1 MDAIEMGEFKDYN
14 VIFGNNGCGKTSL
27 TRAFELLISKDKC
40 IEKYRTISTA
50 ESPSIEFEC
59 KDGSYKIEPNSNIGA
74 PSFKVEI
81 YNSGFLHNNAP
92 FNSEFGLKKLD
103 DGIIILEGSVLGEET
118 KEINQLKNCK
128 EKVEKRKKEIKDE
141 NSTETLSAKQES
153 EIKKYDEE
161 IEKIRKKVTSKTIQ
175 IILDE
180 IKINNICEVSK
191 NKFKV
196 QEDALTNLEKD
207 FDELDEAM
215 KKFDDLKEMELPKD
229 YQTIKDKLES
239 LFSFDIDKEAGQVS
253 EEIKEHMSKV
263 GREFIEKGIELQKK
277 MPDNACPFCTQE
289 ITNNIIQVYTS
300 YFNKRIEQ
308 FNQDSLEVSG
318 TLKKILEQWNIKEIL
333 QSFERFEP
341 FMKKDFSTNK
351 ESLKN
356 ALEQIKVL
364 LEKLQKEVGKK
375 EGAKNE
381 KEFQGID
388 KKLLENYEKFQ
399 KCVDETGNI
408 LKQKKEQKKKLDK
421 LKTELKEA
429 RIKKAKHDSYDWQKS
444 KEEAERKLSVL
455 NCRHERL
462 NRLLE
467 KINKKLKGL
476 YDQKRPDIETINNY
490 LKALNL
496 PKYSLDKDYRIV
508 LNSDALENSEA
519 KIILSDG
526 EKTTLAFAYFLARL
540 KLFYKKEDLKNLVVV
555 IDDPISSLDEQ
566 RIYNTTCLVA
576 KINQEL
582 AREKLSNEE
591 NKAQVFVLTHNH
603 TFMARLINMIGKHAR
618 YLQLE
623 RHQGQLKIVCKDKAN
638 GYFDTFYLLLF
649 KEVYEF
655 AKRETVQDD
664 FNEAINYGNKI
675 RILLESF
682 LKINFI
688 DSFLGEDKTF
698 KEDNIKKLIETADN
712 QVRLS
717 FSNLPFS
724 ENEHSIEDKDAL
736 TKKFLSIIK
745 GLHLES
751 HGSVM
756 DFFSPYKISLEDV
769 QEFAKIAINAMKI
782 LNPYQT
788 HSYVE
793 SVDKKLK
800 TRNNMRIVFMGTP
813 GFAEVILRALVGN
826 KDIEVVGLFTQMD
839 KPFGRKKELKAP
851 ETKIYILENHLN
863 IPIFQPQSLKEPEV
877 QILKALKPDFIV
889 VVAYGKI
896 LSKEVLSIAPC
907 INVHASLLPK
917 YRGASPIHEMI
928 LNDDKIY
935 GISTMLMDTG
945 LDSGDILES
954 ASFLREDY
962 LDLET
967 LRSKLV
973 HMGATLLLSTLK
985 NFSSITRKPQ
995 DHAQASFCKKIT
1007 KADGL
1012 VGFKDAKSLFLKSLA
1027 FKSWPEI
1034 FLENSL
1040 KLLGVELVE
1049 NEKSHKE
1056 GEILEID
1063 EKGVLVGCLKGS
1075 VRIARLQA
1083 VGKKPLKA
1091 KDYLNGKR
1099 LKAGGILT

>member
-1 MDAIEMGEFKDYN
+1 MAINIKKIKSFKAFCGLDAIEMGEFKDYN

-27 TRAFELLISKDKC
+27 TRAFELLISKNKC

-81 YNSGFLHNNAP
+81 YNSDFLHNNAP

-118 KEINQLKNCK
+118 KEINQLKDFK
-128 EKVEKRKKEIKDE
+128 EKVEKEKKKIKDE
-141 NSTETLSAKQES
+141 NSAEQES
-153 EIKKYDEE
+153 AIKKYDEE
-161 IEKIRKKVTSKTIQ
+161 IEKIRKEVTSKTIQ
-175 IILDE
+175 IAPNE

-191 NKFKV
+191 NKFKY
-196 QEDALTNLEKD
+196 QEDVLTNLEKD

-215 KKFDDLKEMELPKD
+215 KEFDDLKEMESPKD
-229 YQTIKDKLES
+229 YQTIKVKLES
-239 LFSFDIDKEAGQVS
+239 LFSFDIDKETGQVS
-253 EEIKEHMSKV
+253 KEIKEHISKV
-263 GREFIEKGIELQKK
+263 GREFIEKGIELQKE
-277 MPDNACPFCTQE
+277 MPDNACPFCKQE
-289 ITNNIIQVYTS
+289 IINNIIQAYTS
-300 YFNKRIEQ
+300 YFNKSIEQ
-308 FNQDSLEVSG
+308 FKQDSLEVSG

-364 LEKLQKEVGKK
+364 LEKLQKEVDKK
-375 EGAKNE
+375 EGVKDKE
-381 KEFQGID
+381 KFQEID
-388 KKLLENYEKFQ
+388 KKLSENYEKLQ
-399 KCVDETGNI
+399 KCAGETRNI
-408 LKQKKEQKKKLDK
+408 LNQKKEQKKKLEK
-421 LKTELKEA
+421 LKKDLKEA
-429 RIKKAKHDSYDWQKS
+429 RIKKAKHDSYDSQKS

-467 KINKKLKGL
+467 KIDKKLKGL

-664 FNEAINYGNKI
+664 FNEAINYGNKV

-698 KEDNIKKLIETADN
+698 KKEKIEKLIETADGEVELN
-712 QVRLS
+712 
-717 FSNLPFS
+717 FSKLPFS

-736 TKKFLSIIK
+736 TEKFLSIIK
-745 GLHLES
+745 GLHLDS
-751 HGSVM
+751 HGSIM
-756 DFFSPYKISLEDV
+756 DFFSPYKISLKDV
-769 QEFAKIAINAMKI
+769 QRFARIAINAMKI

-788 HSYVE
+788 HSY
-793 SVDKKLK
+793 
-800 TRNNMRIVFMGTP
+800 M
-813 GFAEVILRALVGN
+813 
-826 KDIEVVGLFTQMD
+826 EVVD
-839 KPFGRKKELKAP
+839 
-851 ETKIYILENHLN
+851 
-863 IPIFQPQSLKEPEV
+863 
-877 QILKALKPDFIV
+877 
-889 VVAYGKI
+889 
-896 LSKEVLSIAPC
+896 
-907 INVHASLLPK
+907 
-917 YRGASPIHEMI
+917 
-928 LNDDKIY
+928 
-935 GISTMLMDTG
+935 
-945 LDSGDILES
+945 
-954 ASFLREDY
+954 
-962 LDLET
+962 
-967 LRSKLV
+967 
-973 HMGATLLLSTLK
+973 
-985 NFSSITRKPQ
+985 
-995 DHAQASFCKKIT
+995 
-1007 KADGL
+1007 
-1012 VGFKDAKSLFLKSLA
+1012 
-1027 FKSWPEI
+1027 
-1034 FLENSL
+1034 
-1040 KLLGVELVE
+1040 
-1049 NEKSHKE
+1049 
-1056 GEILEID
+1056 
-1063 EKGVLVGCLKGS
+1063 
-1075 VRIARLQA
+1075 
-1083 VGKKPLKA
+1083 
-1091 KDYLNGKR
+1091 
-1099 LKAGGILT
+1099 

>member
-1 MDAIEMGEFKDYN
+1 MAINIKKIKSFKAFCGLDAIEMGEFKDYN

-50 ESPSIEFEC
+50 KSPSIEFEC

-81 YNSGFLHNNAP
+81 YNSDFLHNNAP

-128 EKVEKRKKEIKDE
+128 EKVEKRKKKIKDE
-141 NSTETLSAKQES
+141 NSAETLSAKQES
-153 EIKKYDEE
+153 EIKKYDKE
-161 IEKIRKKVTSKTIQ
+161 IEKIRKEMTSKTIQ
-175 IILDE
+175 ITLDE

-263 GREFIEKGIELQKK
+263 GREFIEKGIELQKE
-277 MPDNACPFCTQE
+277 MPDNACPFCKQE
-289 ITNNIIQVYTS
+289 IINNIIQAYTS
-300 YFNKRIEQ
+300 YFNKSIEQ
-308 FNQDSLEVSG
+308 FKQDSLEVSG

-341 FMKKDFSTNK
+341 FMKKDSSTNK

-381 KEFQGID
+381 KEFQKID

-429 RIKKAKHDSYDWQKS
+429 RIKKAKHDSYDCQKS
-444 KEEAERKLSVL
+444 KEEAERKLSIL
-455 NCRHERL
+455 NRRHERL

-618 YLQLE
+618 YFQLE

-664 FNEAINYGNKI
+664 FNEAINYGNKV

-688 DSFLGEDKTF
+688 DSFLGEKSAFGEDK
-698 KEDNIKKLIETADN
+698 IKKLIEETDN

-724 ENEHSIEDKDAL
+724 NSIEDKDAL
-736 TKKFLSIIK
+736 TEKFLSIIK
-745 GLHLES
+745 GLHLDS
-751 HGSVM
+751 YGSVM
-756 DFFSPYKISLEDV
+756 DFFSPYKISLKDV

-788 HSYVE
+788 HSY
-793 SVDKKLK
+793 
-800 TRNNMRIVFMGTP
+800 M
-813 GFAEVILRALVGN
+813 
-826 KDIEVVGLFTQMD
+826 EVVD
-839 KPFGRKKELKAP
+839 
-851 ETKIYILENHLN
+851 
-863 IPIFQPQSLKEPEV
+863 
-877 QILKALKPDFIV
+877 
-889 VVAYGKI
+889 
-896 LSKEVLSIAPC
+896 
-907 INVHASLLPK
+907 
-917 YRGASPIHEMI
+917 
-928 LNDDKIY
+928 
-935 GISTMLMDTG
+935 
-945 LDSGDILES
+945 
-954 ASFLREDY
+954 
-962 LDLET
+962 
-967 LRSKLV
+967 
-973 HMGATLLLSTLK
+973 
-985 NFSSITRKPQ
+985 
-995 DHAQASFCKKIT
+995 
-1007 KADGL
+1007 
-1012 VGFKDAKSLFLKSLA
+1012 
-1027 FKSWPEI
+1027 
-1034 FLENSL
+1034 
-1040 KLLGVELVE
+1040 
-1049 NEKSHKE
+1049 
-1056 GEILEID
+1056 
-1063 EKGVLVGCLKGS
+1063 
-1075 VRIARLQA
+1075 
-1083 VGKKPLKA
+1083 
-1091 KDYLNGKR
+1091 
-1099 LKAGGILT
+1099 

>member
-1 MDAIEMGEFKDYN
+1 MAINIKKIKSFKAFCGLDAIEMGEFKDYN

-27 TRAFELLISKDKC
+27 TRAFELLIPKNKH

-50 ESPSIEFEC
+50 ESPSIEFKC

-81 YNSGFLHNNAP
+81 YNSDFLHNNAP

-141 NSTETLSAKQES
+141 NSAETLSAKQES
-153 EIKKYDEE
+153 AIKKYDKE
-161 IEKIRKKVTSKTIQ
+161 IEKIRKEMTSKTIQ
-175 IILDE
+175 ITLDE

-333 QSFERFEP
+333 QSFERFES
-341 FMKKDFSTNK
+341 FMKKDSSTNK

-381 KEFQGID
+381 KEFQKTD

-399 KCVDETGNI
+399 KCVDETRNI
-408 LKQKKEQKKKLDK
+408 LKQKKEQKEKLEK

-444 KEEAERKLSVL
+444 KEEAKRKLSVL

-462 NRLLE
+462 KHLLE
-467 KINKKLKGL
+467 KIDKKLKGL

-540 KLFYKKEDLKNLVVV
+540 KLFYKKKDLKNLVVV

-582 AREKLSNEE
+582 AREKLLKNEE
-591 NKAQVFVLTHNH
+591 KAQVFVLTHNH
-603 TFMARLINMIGKHAR
+603 TFMACLINMIGKHAR
-618 YLQLE
+618 YFQLE
-623 RHQGQLKIVCKDKAN
+623 RHQGQLKIVCKDEAN
-638 GYFDTFYLLLF
+638 GYFDTFYLTFMARLINMVGKHARYFQLERHQGQLKIVCKDEVKGYFDTFYLLLF
-649 KEVYEF
+649 KEVYAF
-655 AKRETVQDD
+655 AKKEKVQDD

-688 DSFLGEDKTF
+688 DSFLGEKSAFGEDK
-698 KEDNIKKLIETADN
+698 IKKLIETADGEVKLN
-712 QVRLS
+712 
-717 FSNLPFS
+717 FSKLPFS
-724 ENEHSIEDKDAL
+724 ENEHSI
-736 TKKFLSIIK
+736 
-745 GLHLES
+745 
-751 HGSVM
+751 
-756 DFFSPYKISLEDV
+756 
-769 QEFAKIAINAMKI
+769 N
-782 LNPYQT
+782 
-788 HSYVE
+788 
-793 SVDKKLK
+793 
-800 TRNNMRIVFMGTP
+800 
-813 GFAEVILRALVGN
+813 
-826 KDIEVVGLFTQMD
+826 
-839 KPFGRKKELKAP
+839 
-851 ETKIYILENHLN
+851 
-863 IPIFQPQSLKEPEV
+863 
-877 QILKALKPDFIV
+877 
-889 VVAYGKI
+889 
-896 LSKEVLSIAPC
+896 
-907 INVHASLLPK
+907 
-917 YRGASPIHEMI
+917 RG
-928 LNDDKIY
+928 
-935 GISTMLMDTG
+935 
-945 LDSGDILES
+945 
-954 ASFLREDY
+954 
-962 LDLET
+962 
-967 LRSKLV
+967 
-973 HMGATLLLSTLK
+973 
-985 NFSSITRKPQ
+985 
-995 DHAQASFCKKIT
+995 
-1007 KADGL
+1007 
-1012 VGFKDAKSLFLKSLA
+1012 
-1027 FKSWPEI
+1027 
-1034 FLENSL
+1034 
-1040 KLLGVELVE
+1040 
-1049 NEKSHKE
+1049 
-1056 GEILEID
+1056 
-1063 EKGVLVGCLKGS
+1063 
-1075 VRIARLQA
+1075 
-1083 VGKKPLKA
+1083 
-1091 KDYLNGKR
+1091 
-1099 LKAGGILT
+1099 

>member
-27 TRAFELLISKDKC
+27 TRAFELLISKNKC
-40 IEKYRTISTA
+40 IEKYRTISTT

-81 YNSGFLHNNAP
+81 YNSDFLHNNAP

-103 DGIIILEGSVLGEET
+103 DDTIILEGSVLGEET
-118 KEINQLKNCK
+118 KEINQLKDCRG
-128 EKVEKRKKEIKDE
+128 KVEKRQKKIKDE
-141 NSTETLSAKQES
+141 NNTETLMAKQES

-161 IEKIRKKVTSKTIQ
+161 IEKIRKEMTSNTIQ
-175 IILDE
+175 IKLDK
-180 IKINNICEVSK
+180 IKINNICEVPK
-191 NKFKV
+191 DEFED

-207 FDELDEAM
+207 FDELNEAM

-229 YQTIKDKLES
+229 YQTIKDKLKS

-308 FNQDSLEVSG
+308 FNQDSLGVSG

-356 ALEQIKVL
+356 ALDQIKVL
-364 LEKLQKEVGKK
+364 LEKLQKEVDKK
-375 EGAKNE
+375 EGIENKE
-381 KEFQGID
+381 KFQEID
-388 KKLLENYEKFQ
+388 KKLSENYNEIQ
-399 KCVDETGNI
+399 LCVDETGNI
-408 LKQKKEQKKKLDK
+408 LKQKKEQKKKLEN
-421 LKTELKEA
+421 LRTELEKA

-455 NCRHERL
+455 ERGYKRL
-462 NRLLE
+462 NCLLE
-467 KINKKLKGL
+467 KIDNKLKEL

-582 AREKLSNEE
+582 VGEKLSNKDKEY
-591 NKAQVFVLTHNH
+591 KAQVFVLTHNH
-603 TFMARLINMIGKHAR
+603 TFMARLINMVGQHAC
-618 YLQLE
+618 YFQLE
-623 RHQGQLKIVCKDKAN
+623 RHQGQLKIVCKDKVK

-649 KEVYEF
+649 KEVYVF
-655 AKRETVQDD
+655 AKKEKVQDD
-664 FNEAINYGNKI
+664 FNEAINYGNKV
-675 RILLESF
+675 RVLLEGF

-688 DSFLGEDKTF
+688 NSFLGANSVFDEDK
-698 KEDNIKKLIETADN
+698 IKKLIETADN

-724 ENEHSIEDKDAL
+724 NEHSIKDKDVL
-736 TKKFLSIIK
+736 TEKFLSIIK

-751 HGSVM
+751 HGSVA
-756 DFFSPYKISLEDV
+756 DVFNPYKISLKDV
-769 QEFAKIAINAMKI
+769 QKFARIAINAMKI

-788 HSYVE
+788 HSY
-793 SVDKKLK
+793 
-800 TRNNMRIVFMGTP
+800 M
-813 GFAEVILRALVGN
+813 
-826 KDIEVVGLFTQMD
+826 EVVD
-839 KPFGRKKELKAP
+839 
-851 ETKIYILENHLN
+851 
-863 IPIFQPQSLKEPEV
+863 
-877 QILKALKPDFIV
+877 
-889 VVAYGKI
+889 
-896 LSKEVLSIAPC
+896 
-907 INVHASLLPK
+907 
-917 YRGASPIHEMI
+917 
-928 LNDDKIY
+928 
-935 GISTMLMDTG
+935 
-945 LDSGDILES
+945 
-954 ASFLREDY
+954 
-962 LDLET
+962 
-967 LRSKLV
+967 
-973 HMGATLLLSTLK
+973 
-985 NFSSITRKPQ
+985 
-995 DHAQASFCKKIT
+995 
-1007 KADGL
+1007 
-1012 VGFKDAKSLFLKSLA
+1012 
-1027 FKSWPEI
+1027 
-1034 FLENSL
+1034 
-1040 KLLGVELVE
+1040 
-1049 NEKSHKE
+1049 
-1056 GEILEID
+1056 
-1063 EKGVLVGCLKGS
+1063 
-1075 VRIARLQA
+1075 
-1083 VGKKPLKA
+1083 
-1091 KDYLNGKR
+1091 
-1099 LKAGGILT
+1099 

>member
-1 MDAIEMGEFKDYN
+1 MAINIKKIKSFKAFCGLDAIEMGEFKDYN

-27 TRAFELLISKDKC
+27 TRAFELLIPKNKH

-50 ESPSIEFEC
+50 ESPSIEFKC

-81 YNSGFLHNNAP
+81 YNSDFLHNNAP

-141 NSTETLSAKQES
+141 NSAETLSAKQES
-153 EIKKYDEE
+153 AIKKYDKE
-161 IEKIRKKVTSKTIQ
+161 IEKIRKEMTSKTIQ
-175 IILDE
+175 ITLDE

-239 LFSFDIDKEAGQVS
+239 LFSFDMDKEAGQVS

-341 FMKKDFSTNK
+341 FMKKDSSTNK

-364 LEKLQKEVGKK
+364 LEKLQKEVDKK
-375 EGAKNE
+375 WGVKNKE
-381 KEFQGID
+381 KFQETD

-399 KCVDETGNI
+399 KCVDETRNI
-408 LKQKKEQKKKLDK
+408 LKQKKEQKEKLEK

-664 FNEAINYGNKI
+664 FNEAINYGNKV

-698 KEDNIKKLIETADN
+698 KKEKIEKLIETADGEVELN
-712 QVRLS
+712 
-717 FSNLPFS
+717 FSKLPFS

-736 TKKFLSIIK
+736 TEKFLSIIK

-769 QEFAKIAINAMKI
+769 QRFAKIAINAMKI

-788 HSYVE
+788 QSYME
-793 SVDKKLK
+793 SVDKKTK
-800 TRNNMRIVFMGTP
+800 
-813 GFAEVILRALVGN
+813 N
-826 KDIEVVGLFTQMD
+826 KE
-839 KPFGRKKELKAP
+839 
-851 ETKIYILENHLN
+851 
-863 IPIFQPQSLKEPEV
+863 
-877 QILKALKPDFIV
+877 
-889 VVAYGKI
+889 
-896 LSKEVLSIAPC
+896 
-907 INVHASLLPK
+907 
-917 YRGASPIHEMI
+917 
-928 LNDDKIY
+928 
-935 GISTMLMDTG
+935 
-945 LDSGDILES
+945 
-954 ASFLREDY
+954 
-962 LDLET
+962 
-967 LRSKLV
+967 
-973 HMGATLLLSTLK
+973 
-985 NFSSITRKPQ
+985 
-995 DHAQASFCKKIT
+995 
-1007 KADGL
+1007 
-1012 VGFKDAKSLFLKSLA
+1012 
-1027 FKSWPEI
+1027 
-1034 FLENSL
+1034 
-1040 KLLGVELVE
+1040 
-1049 NEKSHKE
+1049 
-1056 GEILEID
+1056 
-1063 EKGVLVGCLKGS
+1063 
-1075 VRIARLQA
+1075 
-1083 VGKKPLKA
+1083 
-1091 KDYLNGKR
+1091 
-1099 LKAGGILT
+1099 

>member
-1 MDAIEMGEFKDYN
+1 MDAIEMNEFKDYN

-27 TRAFELLISKDKC
+27 TRAFELLISKNKH
-40 IEKYRTISTA
+40 IEKYRTISTT

-81 YNSGFLHNNAP
+81 YNSDFLHNNAP

-103 DGIIILEGSVLGEET
+103 DDTIILEGSVLGEET

-128 EKVEKRKKEIKDE
+128 EKVEKRQKKIKDE
-141 NSTETLSAKQES
+141 NSVETLSAKQES

-253 EEIKEHMSKV
+253 EEIKEHISKV

-277 MPDNACPFCTQE
+277 MPDNACPFCTQK
-289 ITNNIIQVYTS
+289 ITNNIIQAYAS

-308 FNQDSLEVSG
+308 FNQDSLEVSW

-333 QSFERFEP
+333 QSFERFKP
-341 FMKKDFSTNK
+341 FIEDFSTNK
-351 ESLKN
+351 ESLEN
-356 ALEQIKVL
+356 ALEQTKVL

-375 EGAKNE
+375 EGVENKE
-381 KEFQGID
+381 KFQETD
-388 KKLLENYEKFQ
+388 KKLSENYKKLQ
-399 KCVDETGNI
+399 QCVDETRNI
-408 LKQKKEQKKKLDK
+408 LNQKKEQEKKLEK

-429 RIKKAKHDSYDWQKS
+429 RIKKAKHDSYDWQKI
-444 KEEAERKLSVL
+444 KKEAEIKLSVL
-455 NCRHERL
+455 NRGHERL
-462 NRLLE
+462 NCLLE
-467 KINKKLKGL
+467 KIDKKLKEL

-496 PKYSLDKDYRIV
+496 PKYSLDKGYRIV

-526 EKTTLAFAYFLARL
+526 EKTTLVFAYFLARL

-582 AREKLSNEE
+582 AREKLSNE
-591 NKAQVFVLTHNH
+591 KDRAQVFVLTHNH
-603 TFMARLINMIGKHAR
+603 TFMARLINMVGKHAR
-618 YLQLE
+618 YFQLE
-623 RHQGQLKIVCKDKAN
+623 RHQGQLKIVCKDKVK

-649 KEVYEF
+649 KEVYAF
-655 AKRETVQDD
+655 AKKETVQDD

-675 RILLESF
+675 KILLESF

-688 DSFLGEDKTF
+688 DSFLGEDSAF
-698 KEDNIKKLIETADN
+698 GEDKIEKLIETAN
-712 QVRLS
+712 REVALN
-717 FSNLPFS
+717 FSKLPF
-724 ENEHSIEDKDAL
+724 NKDNNCNIKNKDML
-736 TKKFLSIIK
+736 LKEILRIVK
-745 GLHLES
+745 GLHLDS

-756 DFFSPYKISLEDV
+756 DFFSPYKISLENV
-769 QEFAKIAINAMKI
+769 QEFAKIVINAMKI

-788 HSYVE
+788 QSYMG
-793 SVDKKLK
+793 SVDK
-800 TRNNMRIVFMGTP
+800 
-813 GFAEVILRALVGN
+813 N
-826 KDIEVVGLFTQMD
+826 KE
-839 KPFGRKKELKAP
+839 
-851 ETKIYILENHLN
+851 
-863 IPIFQPQSLKEPEV
+863 
-877 QILKALKPDFIV
+877 
-889 VVAYGKI
+889 
-896 LSKEVLSIAPC
+896 
-907 INVHASLLPK
+907 
-917 YRGASPIHEMI
+917 
-928 LNDDKIY
+928 
-935 GISTMLMDTG
+935 
-945 LDSGDILES
+945 
-954 ASFLREDY
+954 
-962 LDLET
+962 
-967 LRSKLV
+967 
-973 HMGATLLLSTLK
+973 
-985 NFSSITRKPQ
+985 
-995 DHAQASFCKKIT
+995 
-1007 KADGL
+1007 
-1012 VGFKDAKSLFLKSLA
+1012 
-1027 FKSWPEI
+1027 
-1034 FLENSL
+1034 
-1040 KLLGVELVE
+1040 
-1049 NEKSHKE
+1049 
-1056 GEILEID
+1056 
-1063 EKGVLVGCLKGS
+1063 
-1075 VRIARLQA
+1075 
-1083 VGKKPLKA
+1083 
-1091 KDYLNGKR
+1091 
-1099 LKAGGILT
+1099 

>member
-27 TRAFELLISKDKC
+27 TRAFELLISKNKC

-81 YNSGFLHNNAP
+81 YNSDFLHNNAP

-103 DGIIILEGSVLGEET
+103 DDTIILEGSVLGEET

-128 EKVEKRKKEIKDE
+128 EKVEKRQKKIKDE
-141 NSTETLSAKQES
+141 NSVETLSAKQES

-253 EEIKEHMSKV
+253 EEIKEH
-263 GREFIEKGIELQKK
+263 IEKGIELQKK

-308 FNQDSLEVSG
+308 FNQNSLEVSG

-341 FMKKDFSTNK
+341 FMKKDSSTNK

-364 LEKLQKEVGKK
+364 LEKLQKEVDKK
-375 EGAKNE
+375 WGVKNKE
-381 KEFQGID
+381 KFQETD

-399 KCVDETGNI
+399 KCVDETRNI
-408 LKQKKEQKKKLDK
+408 LKQKKEQKEKLEK

-508 LNSDALENSEA
+508 LNSDALENSKA
-519 KIILSDG
+519 NIILSDG

-623 RHQGQLKIVCKDKAN
+623 RHQGQLKIVCKDKVK
-638 GYFDTFYLLLF
+638 GYFDTFYLLLL
-649 KEVYEF
+649 KEVYVF
-655 AKRETVQDD
+655 AKKEKVQDD
-664 FNEAINYGNKI
+664 FNEAINYGNKV
-675 RILLESF
+675 RVLLEGF

-688 DSFLGEDKTF
+688 NSFLGTNSVFDEDK
-698 KEDNIKKLIETADN
+698 IKKLIETADN

-724 ENEHSIEDKDAL
+724 NEHSIKDKDAL
-736 TKKFLSIIK
+736 TEKFLSTIK

-751 HGSVM
+751 HGSVA
-756 DFFSPYKISLEDV
+756 DVFNPYKISLKDV
-769 QEFAKIAINAMKI
+769 QKFARIAINAMKI

-788 HSYVE
+788 QSYMG
-793 SVDKKLK
+793 SVDK
-800 TRNNMRIVFMGTP
+800 
-813 GFAEVILRALVGN
+813 N
-826 KDIEVVGLFTQMD
+826 KE
-839 KPFGRKKELKAP
+839 
-851 ETKIYILENHLN
+851 
-863 IPIFQPQSLKEPEV
+863 
-877 QILKALKPDFIV
+877 
-889 VVAYGKI
+889 
-896 LSKEVLSIAPC
+896 
-907 INVHASLLPK
+907 
-917 YRGASPIHEMI
+917 
-928 LNDDKIY
+928 
-935 GISTMLMDTG
+935 
-945 LDSGDILES
+945 
-954 ASFLREDY
+954 
-962 LDLET
+962 
-967 LRSKLV
+967 
-973 HMGATLLLSTLK
+973 
-985 NFSSITRKPQ
+985 
-995 DHAQASFCKKIT
+995 
-1007 KADGL
+1007 
-1012 VGFKDAKSLFLKSLA
+1012 
-1027 FKSWPEI
+1027 
-1034 FLENSL
+1034 
-1040 KLLGVELVE
+1040 
-1049 NEKSHKE
+1049 
-1056 GEILEID
+1056 
-1063 EKGVLVGCLKGS
+1063 
-1075 VRIARLQA
+1075 
-1083 VGKKPLKA
+1083 
-1091 KDYLNGKR
+1091 
-1099 LKAGGILT
+1099 

>member
-1 MDAIEMGEFKDYN
+1 M
-14 VIFGNNGCGKTSL
+14 
-27 TRAFELLISKDKC
+27 
-40 IEKYRTISTA
+40 
-50 ESPSIEFEC
+50 
-59 KDGSYKIEPNSNIGA
+59 
-74 PSFKVEI
+74 
-81 YNSGFLHNNAP
+81 
-92 FNSEFGLKKLD
+92 
-103 DGIIILEGSVLGEET
+103 
-118 KEINQLKNCK
+118 
-128 EKVEKRKKEIKDE
+128 
-141 NSTETLSAKQES
+141 SAKQES
-153 EIKKYDEE
+153 EIKKYDKE
-161 IEKIRKKVTSKTIQ
+161 IEKIRKEMTSKTIQ
-175 IILDE
+175 ITLDE

-318 TLKKILEQWNIKEIL
+318 ILKKILEQWNIKEIL

-341 FMKKDFSTNK
+341 FMKKDSSTNK

-364 LEKLQKEVGKK
+364 LEKLQKEVDKK
-375 EGAKNE
+375 WGVKNKE
-381 KEFQGID
+381 KFQETD

-399 KCVDETGNI
+399 KCVDETRNI
-408 LKQKKEQKKKLDK
+408 LKQKKEQKEKLEK

-467 KINKKLKGL
+467 KIDKKLKGL

-649 KEVYEF
+649 KEVYAF
-655 AKRETVQDD
+655 AKKEKVQDN

-688 DSFLGEDKTF
+688 DSFLGGNNVFEKDK
-698 KEDNIKKLIETADN
+698 IKKLIETAN
-712 QVRLS
+712 REVALN
-717 FSNLPFS
+717 FSKLPF
-724 ENEHSIEDKDAL
+724 NKDNNCNIKNKDML
-736 TKKFLSIIK
+736 LKEILRIVK
-745 GLHLES
+745 GLHLDS

-756 DFFSPYKISLEDV
+756 DFFSPYKISLKDV

-788 HSYVE
+788 HSYMG
-793 SVDKKLK
+793 SVD
-800 TRNNMRIVFMGTP
+800 
-813 GFAEVILRALVGN
+813 
-826 KDIEVVGLFTQMD
+826 
-839 KPFGRKKELKAP
+839 
-851 ETKIYILENHLN
+851 
-863 IPIFQPQSLKEPEV
+863 
-877 QILKALKPDFIV
+877 
-889 VVAYGKI
+889 
-896 LSKEVLSIAPC
+896 
-907 INVHASLLPK
+907 
-917 YRGASPIHEMI
+917 
-928 LNDDKIY
+928 
-935 GISTMLMDTG
+935 
-945 LDSGDILES
+945 
-954 ASFLREDY
+954 
-962 LDLET
+962 
-967 LRSKLV
+967 
-973 HMGATLLLSTLK
+973 
-985 NFSSITRKPQ
+985 
-995 DHAQASFCKKIT
+995 
-1007 KADGL
+1007 
-1012 VGFKDAKSLFLKSLA
+1012 
-1027 FKSWPEI
+1027 
-1034 FLENSL
+1034 
-1040 KLLGVELVE
+1040 
-1049 NEKSHKE
+1049 
-1056 GEILEID
+1056 
-1063 EKGVLVGCLKGS
+1063 
-1075 VRIARLQA
+1075 
-1083 VGKKPLKA
+1083 
-1091 KDYLNGKR
+1091 
-1099 LKAGGILT
+1099 

>member
-1 MDAIEMGEFKDYN
+1 MAINIKKIKSFKAFCGLDAIEMGEFKDYN

-40 IEKYRTISTA
+40 IEKYSTISTA

-59 KDGSYKIEPNSNIGA
+59 KDGSYKIEPNSNIGV

-81 YNSGFLHNNAP
+81 YNSDFLHNNAP

-103 DGIIILEGSVLGEET
+103 DGIIILEGLVLGEET

-128 EKVEKRKKEIKDE
+128 EKVEKRKKKIKDE
-141 NSTETLSAKQES
+141 NSAETLSAKQES
-153 EIKKYDEE
+153 AIKKYDKE
-161 IEKIRKKVTSKTIQ
+161 IEKIRKEMTSKTIQ
-175 IILDE
+175 ITLDE

-341 FMKKDFSTNK
+341 FMKKDSSTNK

-364 LEKLQKEVGKK
+364 LEKLQKEVDKK
-375 EGAKNE
+375 WGVKNKE
-381 KEFQGID
+381 KFQETD

-399 KCVDETGNI
+399 KCVDETRNI
-408 LKQKKEQKKKLDK
+408 LKQKKEQKEKLEK

-467 KINKKLKGL
+467 KIDKKLKEL

-582 AREKLSNEE
+582 AREKLSNEKE
-591 NKAQVFVLTHNH
+591 KAQVFVLTHNH

-618 YLQLE
+618 YFQLE
-623 RHQGQLKIVCKDKAN
+623 RYQGQLKIVCKDKAN

-649 KEVYEF
+649 KEVYAF

-664 FNEAINYGNKI
+664 FNEAINYVNKV

-688 DSFLGEDKTF
+688 DSFLGENKTF
-698 KEDNIKKLIETADN
+698 KEDNIKKLIETADGEVELN
-712 QVRLS
+712 
-717 FSNLPFS
+717 FSKLPFS

-736 TKKFLSIIK
+736 TEKFLSIIK

-756 DFFSPYKISLEDV
+756 DFFSPYKISLKDI
-769 QEFAKIAINAMKI
+769 QRFARIAINAMKI
-782 LNPYQT
+782 LNPYQI
-788 HSYVE
+788 HSY
-793 SVDKKLK
+793 
-800 TRNNMRIVFMGTP
+800 M
-813 GFAEVILRALVGN
+813 
-826 KDIEVVGLFTQMD
+826 EVVD
-839 KPFGRKKELKAP
+839 
-851 ETKIYILENHLN
+851 
-863 IPIFQPQSLKEPEV
+863 
-877 QILKALKPDFIV
+877 
-889 VVAYGKI
+889 
-896 LSKEVLSIAPC
+896 
-907 INVHASLLPK
+907 
-917 YRGASPIHEMI
+917 
-928 LNDDKIY
+928 
-935 GISTMLMDTG
+935 
-945 LDSGDILES
+945 
-954 ASFLREDY
+954 
-962 LDLET
+962 
-967 LRSKLV
+967 
-973 HMGATLLLSTLK
+973 
-985 NFSSITRKPQ
+985 
-995 DHAQASFCKKIT
+995 
-1007 KADGL
+1007 
-1012 VGFKDAKSLFLKSLA
+1012 
-1027 FKSWPEI
+1027 
-1034 FLENSL
+1034 
-1040 KLLGVELVE
+1040 
-1049 NEKSHKE
+1049 
-1056 GEILEID
+1056 
-1063 EKGVLVGCLKGS
+1063 
-1075 VRIARLQA
+1075 
-1083 VGKKPLKA
+1083 
-1091 KDYLNGKR
+1091 
-1099 LKAGGILT
+1099 

>member
-27 TRAFELLISKDKC
+27 TRAFELLISKNKC

-81 YNSGFLHNNAP
+81 YNSDFLHNNAP

-103 DGIIILEGSVLGEET
+103 DGIIILESSVLGEET

-128 EKVEKRKKEIKDE
+128 EKVEKRQKKIKDE
-141 NSTETLSAKQES
+141 NNAETLSAKQES

-175 IILDE
+175 ITLDE

-300 YFNKRIEQ
+300 YFNKSIEQ

-356 ALEQIKVL
+356 ALDQIKAL

-381 KEFQGID
+381 KEFQETD
-388 KKLLENYEKFQ
+388 KKLSENYEKFQ
-399 KCVDETGNI
+399 KCVDETRNI
-408 LKQKKEQKKKLDK
+408 LKQKKEQKEKLEK

-444 KEEAERKLSVL
+444 KEEVERKLSVL

-664 FNEAINYGNKI
+664 FNEAINYGNKV

-698 KEDNIKKLIETADN
+698 KKEKIEKLIETADGEVELN
-712 QVRLS
+712 
-717 FSNLPFS
+717 FSKLPFS

-736 TKKFLSIIK
+736 TEKFLSIIK

-751 HGSVM
+751 HGSIM
-756 DFFSPYKISLEDV
+756 DFFSPYKISLKDV
-769 QEFAKIAINAMKI
+769 QRFARIAINAMKI

-788 HSYVE
+788 HSY
-793 SVDKKLK
+793 
-800 TRNNMRIVFMGTP
+800 M
-813 GFAEVILRALVGN
+813 
-826 KDIEVVGLFTQMD
+826 EVVG
-839 KPFGRKKELKAP
+839 
-851 ETKIYILENHLN
+851 
-863 IPIFQPQSLKEPEV
+863 
-877 QILKALKPDFIV
+877 
-889 VVAYGKI
+889 
-896 LSKEVLSIAPC
+896 
-907 INVHASLLPK
+907 
-917 YRGASPIHEMI
+917 
-928 LNDDKIY
+928 
-935 GISTMLMDTG
+935 
-945 LDSGDILES
+945 
-954 ASFLREDY
+954 
-962 LDLET
+962 
-967 LRSKLV
+967 
-973 HMGATLLLSTLK
+973 
-985 NFSSITRKPQ
+985 
-995 DHAQASFCKKIT
+995 
-1007 KADGL
+1007 
-1012 VGFKDAKSLFLKSLA
+1012 
-1027 FKSWPEI
+1027 
-1034 FLENSL
+1034 
-1040 KLLGVELVE
+1040 
-1049 NEKSHKE
+1049 
-1056 GEILEID
+1056 
-1063 EKGVLVGCLKGS
+1063 
-1075 VRIARLQA
+1075 
-1083 VGKKPLKA
+1083 
-1091 KDYLNGKR
+1091 
-1099 LKAGGILT
+1099 

>member
-1 MDAIEMGEFKDYN
+1 MAINIKKIKSFKAFCGLDAIEMGEFKDYN

-81 YNSGFLHNNAP
+81 YNSDFLHNNAP

-128 EKVEKRKKEIKDE
+128 EKVEKRKKKIKDE
-141 NSTETLSAKQES
+141 NSAETLSAKQES
-153 EIKKYDEE
+153 EIKKYDKE
-161 IEKIRKKVTSKTIQ
+161 IEKIRKEMTSKTIQ
-175 IILDE
+175 ITLDE

-229 YQTIKDKLES
+229 YQAIKDKLES

-341 FMKKDFSTNK
+341 FMKKDSSTNK

-356 ALEQIKVL
+356 ALDQIKVL
-364 LEKLQKEVGKK
+364 LEKLQKEVDKK
-375 EGAKNE
+375 WGVKNKE
-381 KEFQGID
+381 KFQKTD

-399 KCVDETGNI
+399 KCVDETRNI
-408 LKQKKEQKKKLDK
+408 LKQKKEQKEKLEK

-655 AKRETVQDD
+655 AKREIVQDD
-664 FNEAINYGNKI
+664 FNEAINYGNKV

-724 ENEHSIEDKDAL
+724 ENEHSIIEDKDAL

-788 HSYVE
+788 QSYMG
-793 SVDKKLK
+793 SVD
-800 TRNNMRIVFMGTP
+800 
-813 GFAEVILRALVGN
+813 
-826 KDIEVVGLFTQMD
+826 
-839 KPFGRKKELKAP
+839 
-851 ETKIYILENHLN
+851 
-863 IPIFQPQSLKEPEV
+863 
-877 QILKALKPDFIV
+877 
-889 VVAYGKI
+889 
-896 LSKEVLSIAPC
+896 
-907 INVHASLLPK
+907 
-917 YRGASPIHEMI
+917 
-928 LNDDKIY
+928 
-935 GISTMLMDTG
+935 
-945 LDSGDILES
+945 
-954 ASFLREDY
+954 
-962 LDLET
+962 
-967 LRSKLV
+967 
-973 HMGATLLLSTLK
+973 
-985 NFSSITRKPQ
+985 
-995 DHAQASFCKKIT
+995 
-1007 KADGL
+1007 
-1012 VGFKDAKSLFLKSLA
+1012 
-1027 FKSWPEI
+1027 
-1034 FLENSL
+1034 
-1040 KLLGVELVE
+1040 
-1049 NEKSHKE
+1049 
-1056 GEILEID
+1056 
-1063 EKGVLVGCLKGS
+1063 
-1075 VRIARLQA
+1075 
-1083 VGKKPLKA
+1083 
-1091 KDYLNGKR
+1091 
-1099 LKAGGILT
+1099 